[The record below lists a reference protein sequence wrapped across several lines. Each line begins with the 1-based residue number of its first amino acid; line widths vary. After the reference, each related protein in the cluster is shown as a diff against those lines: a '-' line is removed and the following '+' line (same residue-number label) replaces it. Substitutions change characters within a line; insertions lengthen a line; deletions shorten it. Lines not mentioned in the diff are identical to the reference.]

1 MARMKKEKSLLEK
14 ALAKEEVDLSRYTLT
29 EIKDTLTK
37 LVEAQ
42 ESRIRKA
49 EVVKLLDV
57 VAKATEK
64 SARLSTKNDG
74 GAALSRKN

>member
-1 MARMKKEKSLLEK
+1 MKKEKSLLEK

-64 SARLSTKNDG
+64 IREVVNKE
-74 GAALSRKN
+74 

>member
-64 SARLSTKNDG
+64 IREVVNKE
-74 GAALSRKN
+74 

>member
-14 ALAKEEVDLSRYTLT
+14 ALAKEDVDLSRYTLT

-64 SARLSTKNDG
+64 IREVVNKE
-74 GAALSRKN
+74 

>member
-1 MARMKKEKSLLEK
+1 MKKEKSLLEK

-42 ESRIRKA
+42 EARIRKA

-64 SARLSTKNDG
+64 IREVVNKE
-74 GAALSRKN
+74 

>member
-1 MARMKKEKSLLEK
+1 MARKKKEKSLLEK

-64 SARLSTKNDG
+64 IREVVNKE
-74 GAALSRKN
+74 

>member
-57 VAKATEK
+57 VEKATEK
-64 SARLSTKNDG
+64 IREVVNKE
-74 GAALSRKN
+74 

>member
-14 ALAKEEVDLSRYTLT
+14 ALAKEEVDLSGYTLT

-64 SARLSTKNDG
+64 IREVVNKE
-74 GAALSRKN
+74 

>member
-42 ESRIRKA
+42 ESRIRKV

-64 SARLSTKNDG
+64 IREVVN
-74 GAALSRKN
+74 NE

>member
-37 LVEAQ
+37 LDEAQ

-64 SARLSTKNDG
+64 IREVVNKE
-74 GAALSRKN
+74 